1 MLTQTIT
8 VPADY
13 LLVRCVY
20 TYSIWWWVC
29 IYNVHFNQQT

>member
-20 TYSIWWWVC
+20 TYSI
-29 IYNVHFNQQT
+29 